1 MKVYPIN
8 IEVATT
14 RTYNSTPSTT
24 PASYTES
31 VTISLNTSMVL
42 LPKVPMR
49 KRIWDSRVGYFT
61 NRYTIFSDEQTKT
74 DREQFISRFRLEPK
88 DPRRY
93 RNGQLTEPIKP
104 IVFYIDPAT
113 PKKWVPYLKKALK
126 TGMLH
131 SKRLV

>member
-8 IEVATT
+8 VEVATT

-49 KRIWDSRVGYFT
+49 KRFGTLVWAISPIDIPYLAT
-61 NRYTIFSDEQTKT
+61 NRLKQTANS
-74 DREQFISRFRLEPK
+74 FISRFRLEPK

-113 PKKWVPYLKKALK
+113 PKKVGALSKKR
-126 TGMLH
+126 H
-131 SKRLV
+131 